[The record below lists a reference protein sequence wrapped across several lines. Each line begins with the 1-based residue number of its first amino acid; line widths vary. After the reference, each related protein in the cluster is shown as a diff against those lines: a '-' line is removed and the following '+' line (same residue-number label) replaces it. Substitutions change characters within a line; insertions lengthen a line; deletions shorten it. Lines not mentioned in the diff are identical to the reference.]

1 MGFELNEMLF
11 FNYKSIDKSNP
22 NILIYNN
29 NASWAYIYIYIYIY
43 ISSANTRPIVYLKY
57 TNFQVMY
64 TILYVQYK
72 KIFKE
77 RI

>member
-29 NASWAYIYIYIYIY
+29 NASWAYIYIYIYI
-43 ISSANTRPIVYLKY
+43 SSANTRPIVYLKY

-72 KIFKE
+72 KIFKA

>member
-29 NASWAYIYIYIYIY
+29 NASWAYIYI
-43 ISSANTRPIVYLKY
+43 SSANTRPIVYLKY

-72 KIFKE
+72 KFFKE